1 MFTWLY
7 PNHFFIIIIVTA
19 VVIYSLKTN
28 SRLFSHGAPQAQSM
42 HILQTGLANGWYII
56 NDAPLSDRPWARP
69 RDDICQAELL
79 FSFGW
84 KFVQGLMEEKRD
96 IPGASQVQR
105 HPCLKGL

>member
-1 MFTWLY
+1 MVVSQSLRY
-7 PNHFFIIIIVTA
+7 HNKCTA

-28 SRLFSHGAPQAQSM
+28 SRLFSNGAPQAQSM
-42 HILQTGLANGWYII
+42 HIFQTGLANGWYII

-84 KFVQGLMEEKRD
+84 KFVQGLMEKKNLTSQEHPKSKE
-96 IPGASQVQR
+96 IPV
-105 HPCLKGL
+105 